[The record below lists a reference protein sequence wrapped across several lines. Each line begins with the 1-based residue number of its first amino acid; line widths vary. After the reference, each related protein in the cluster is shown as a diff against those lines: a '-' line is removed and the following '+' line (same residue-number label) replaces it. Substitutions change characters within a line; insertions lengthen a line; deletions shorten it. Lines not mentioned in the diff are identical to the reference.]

1 MQTKAAV
8 SVILPLS
15 VSVSSVT
22 RPDLFRSVMV
32 TNCGAGDGRR
42 AMNADQEAAADTG
55 R

>member
-8 SVILPLS
+8 SVILPL
-15 VSVSSVT
+15 SVSSVT

-42 AMNADQEAAADTG
+42 AMNADQEAAADTV

>member
-8 SVILPLS
+8 SVILS
-15 VSVSSVT
+15 VSASSVT

-32 TNCGAGDGRR
+32 TNCGARDGRR
-42 AMNADQEAAADTG
+42 AVNADQEAAADTV

>member
-8 SVILPLS
+8 SVLLS

-32 TNCGAGDGRR
+32 TNCGARDGRR
-42 AMNADQEAAADTG
+42 ARNADQDQEAAADTV

>member
-8 SVILPLS
+8 SVILS
-15 VSVSSVT
+15 VSASGVT

-32 TNCGAGDGRR
+32 TNCGARDGRR
-42 AMNADQEAAADTG
+42 ARNADQEAAADTV